1 MGWGRTV
8 MITNA
13 SSSAADF
20 DETLHALRYAAI
32 AKEIT
37 INSRIN
43 SWRPTTFTH
52 TLTGAKKKLGS
63 RLQFELPVLESP
75 EQEEAGEVEDKDEKD
90 AEIDILLDEIYALKS
105 QMVDAEGRVAMV
117 ETSVRAEVCA
127 EMEAQLN
134 SMDREWMERVAQT
147 KVSLNKKFETKMK
160 LFQQQL
166 QSRLDDNGQA
176 AVDAVLEAERRTQQ
190 IVTEV
195 LFSHTSLKY
204 AITSA
209 PRPFRQF

>member
-52 TLTGAKKKLGS
+52 TLTVAKKKLGS

-75 EQEEAGEVEDKDEKD
+75 EQEEVGEVEDKDEKD

-147 KVSLNKKFETKMK
+147 KASLNKKFETKMK

-195 LFSHTSLKY
+195 LFSHNLLKY

-209 PRPFRQF
+209 PRPFRQL